1 MKTAEELIEISNAID
16 LLRKEGYFVD
26 ALWHTDDIQLT
37 YDCSDED
44 ATSLLDKAF
53 TSDSLYDTIW
63 DEIDF
68 YANDMELVKK

>member
-44 ATSLLDKAF
+44 ATSLLDKVF